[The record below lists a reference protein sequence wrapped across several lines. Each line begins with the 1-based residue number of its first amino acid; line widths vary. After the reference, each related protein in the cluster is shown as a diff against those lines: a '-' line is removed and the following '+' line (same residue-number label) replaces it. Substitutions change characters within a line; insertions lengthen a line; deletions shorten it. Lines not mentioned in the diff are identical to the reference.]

1 MTLKNA
7 GSTRWSGLMLAVLL
21 CAVSSPSVAATL
33 YKWVDENGKIR
44 YSDRLPPSQS
54 KNGHQQLSPQGVVLS
69 TKNAAR
75 TPEEMVIDAEA
86 KRKLDEQQLEEARI
100 KSIQA
105 QQDRVLLLTFSTEQ
119 ELEHAS
125 YNRMEVIDSVI
136 HLIEAS
142 IGTTQEKLDTL
153 QTKATNNYTSKGKNV
168 PGGLAQKIEHFERK
182 VENRNAQMER
192 KKLEK
197 EKIRH
202 KYELD
207 LERFRSLKSASN

>member
-33 YKWVDENGKIR
+33 YKWIDENGNIR

-54 KNGHQQLSPQGVVLS
+54 QKGHQQLSPQGVVLS

-75 TPEEMVIDAEA
+75 TPKEIAIAAEA
-86 KRKLDEQQLEEARI
+86 KLKLEEKQREEARL
-100 KSIQA
+100 KSIQD
-105 QQDRVLLLTFSTEQ
+105 QKDRVLLLTFSTEQ

-136 HLIEAS
+136 RLIES
-142 IGTTQEKLDTL
+142 GIGTTQEQLDKL
-153 QTKATNNYTSKGKNV
+153 QEKAHNNYTSKDKKV
-168 PGGLAQKIEHFERK
+168 PGGLAQKIEHFERT
-182 VENRNAQMER
+182 VENRNAQIEG

-197 EKIRH
+197 EKIRQ

-207 LERFRSLKSASN
+207 LERFRSLKSAKN